1 MAGEAPKL
9 ALVTGASRGI
19 GRASALELA
28 RRGYHVIA
36 LARAMAAL
44 ESLDDEIR
52 AVGNGGASL
61 TPLDIKDFDGLDRLG
76 GVIFERWGR
85 LDALVSCA
93 GVLGVL
99 TPVAH
104 ARPSMMQ
111 EAFAVNV
118 LAAQRLIRSM
128 DPLLRAADGSAL
140 FVTARAGRN
149 PRAHWGAY
157 AASKAALDALV
168 RCYAQESALARLR
181 VRLFDP
187 GPVRTALRAK
197 AYPGENPQ
205 CLIGPEALAPVLV
218 DALEMPFDADQDVLS
233 VFAGA

>member
-1 MAGEAPKL
+1 MASPASKV

-19 GRASALELA
+19 GRATALELA

-36 LARAMAAL
+36 LARSIEAL
-44 ESLDDEIR
+44 EALDDEIR
-52 AVGNGGASL
+52 AIGGAATL
-61 TPLDIKDFDGLDRLG
+61 TPVDLKDYDALDRLG

-118 LAAQRLIRSM
+118 LGAQRLIRSM
-128 DPLLRAADGSAL
+128 DPLLRAAKGAAV
-140 FVTARAGRN
+140 FVTSRAARN

-157 AASKAALDALV
+157 GASKAALDVLV
-168 RCYAQESALARLR
+168 RCYAQESAVANVR

-187 GPVRTALRAK
+187 GPVRTAMRAK
-197 AYPGENPQ
+197 AYPGEDPLS
-205 CLIGPEALAPVLV
+205 LIAPEAVAPALV
-218 DALEMPFDADQDVLS
+218 DVLEMPADSAQDVLS
-233 VFAGA
+233 VFAPV

>member
-1 MAGEAPKL
+1 MDKRPDKL

-19 GRASALELA
+19 GRAASLELA
-28 RRGYHVIA
+28 RRGYHVLA
-36 LARAMAAL
+36 LARSVGAL

-52 AVGNGGASL
+52 ALGGAATL
-61 TPLDIKDFDGLDRLG
+61 TPLDLKDFDALDRLG
-76 GVIFERWGR
+76 AVIFERWGK
-85 LDALVSCA
+85 LDVLLSCG

-104 ARPSMMQ
+104 ARPSMME

-128 DPLLRAADGSAL
+128 DPLLRAANGAAVFLTSRA
-140 FVTARAGRN
+140 ARH

-157 AASKAALDALV
+157 GASKAALDALV
-168 RCYAQESALARLR
+168 RCYAQECEVAQVR

-187 GPVRTALRAK
+187 GPVRTAMRAK
-197 AYPGENPQ
+197 AYPGEDPAS
-205 CLIGPEALAPVLV
+205 LIAPEAMAPALIDVLEGL
-218 DALEMPFDADQDVLS
+218 DGPAQDVLR
-233 VFAGA
+233 VFSQT

>member
-1 MAGEAPKL
+1 MASEVHKL

-36 LARAMAAL
+36 LARSVEAL

-52 AVGNGGASL
+52 AAGGGATL

-85 LDALVSCA
+85 LDALLSCA

-104 ARPSMMQ
+104 ARPSMVQ

-128 DPLLRAADGSAL
+128 DPLLRAAKGAAV
-140 FVTARAGRN
+140 FVTSRAARN

-157 AASKAALDALV
+157 CASKPALDGLV
-168 RCYAQESALARLR
+168 RCYAAESQVAGVR

-187 GPVRTALRAK
+187 GPVRTAMRAK
-197 AYPGENPQ
+197 AFPGEDPLS
-205 CLIGPEALAPVLV
+205 LIPPEALAPALV
-218 DALEMPFDADQDVLS
+218 DVLEMPLSPDQDVLS
-233 VFAGA
+233 VFTKA

>member
-1 MAGEAPKL
+1 MAAQPPKL

-19 GRASALELA
+19 GRAAALELA

-36 LARAMAAL
+36 LARSIAAL

-52 AVGNGGASL
+52 ALGAAATL
-61 TPLDIKDFDGLDRLG
+61 TPLDLKDYDALDRLG
-76 GVIFERWGR
+76 AIVFERWGR
-85 LDALVSCA
+85 LEALVSCA

-118 LAAQRLIRSM
+118 LSTQRLIRSM
-128 DPLLRAADGSAL
+128 DPLLRAAKGAAV
-140 FVTARAGRN
+140 FVTSRAARN

-157 AASKAALDALV
+157 GASKAALDALV
-168 RCYAQESALARLR
+168 RCYAQESRVAQVR

-187 GPVRTALRAK
+187 GPVRTAMRAK
-197 AYPGENPQ
+197 AYPGEDPLS
-205 CLIGPEALAPVLV
+205 LIAPEGVAPALV
-218 DALEMPFDADQDVLS
+218 DVLELPGEPDEDVLR
-233 VFAGA
+233 VFGSA

>member
-1 MAGEAPKL
+1 MAGEVQKL

-28 RRGYHVIA
+28 RRGYHIIA
-36 LARAMAAL
+36 LARAVAAL

-52 AVGNGGASL
+52 AAGGGATL

-76 GVIFERWGR
+76 GVMFERWGR

-99 TPVAH
+99 TPLAH

-128 DPLLRAADGSAL
+128 DPLLRAAGGSAL
-140 FVTARAGRN
+140 FVTSRAGRN

-168 RCYAQESALARLR
+168 RCYAQESAVARLR

-197 AYPGENPQ
+197 AYPGEDPQ
-205 CLIGPEALAPVLV
+205 SLIGPEALAPALV
-218 DALEMPFDADQDVLS
+218 DVLEMPFGTDQDVLS